1 MVNLESFKNLYEVRK
16 TVRFSLLKQNYDNFL
31 KCEEN
36 VLKDISFLNTL
47 VWYEWQIVKIQK
59 KQDSKL
65 LQDLLSKDIFEDII
79 KNAFQILK
87 NQICTIIYNK
97 VVFDTKKSEQK
108 QRYKGYLKTATWK
121 DLSAFIPTDYDKNS
135 DYIPEEN
142 FYKVKDSEIWYAI
155 KIVSKLIIDND
166 FIKKDTELHNR
177 LSQIN
182 RYNPNFWNFFELK
195 TLNPFTVNR
204 WKISE
209 IVNSYQVSLNQ
220 YKETLVHLNKEA
232 STIANTIL
240 SDRYF
245 ENCRNQNESE
255 GTVRYLF
262 HIFSNCKNSS
272 EKNIWQI
279 NHLILLVNKYE
290 SLKNGKKKY
299 TNDEIELKIKRL
311 NKELRQLA
319 KVRSELL
326 WYQIHLI
333 DNFQTEKFSFL
344 IQSWKYY
351 FVGMKKIWWE
361 NNLSQFQEF
370 IDGLE
375 GGNDKLLYLD
385 SMTWG
390 WFKKLFLSKQSDIE
404 FTDKTKIKDLNS
416 DILEKEEEINLKKQF
431 IKNEIEQIKYILK
444 NQIQGDEEDKIIN
457 DFIKF
462 IEKTSNN
469 TKVKRKNLVKE
480 SKNNKNI
487 KLFNLAYEWPLLNFV
502 NENYRISNLEKKYLN
517 LVQKLLI
524 DLKDKDYKIW
534 KNHKTWK
541 YNLKNLSFLWDNFG
555 LWDNSENKKIKN
567 LEDLK
572 IYFNDSWYKVI
583 QKDVDLEKI
592 LKQVKAWE
600 LEIFQIKSKDMPFH
614 KDFINDKNCWIIEEA
629 KNEKSDGFKKDLN
642 TLYFEQFFQ
651 DIAEWNKKTRIGA
664 DFKIRWI
671 NSSENNDYGSFWGKE
686 KNQLRHLS
694 NKENIE
700 KFQNRFKRDRYSI
713 EFSINLNATN
723 HLTEEDF
730 NTELS
735 NKLKEKRETW
745 SLRILSLD
753 HGESSFLTYKI
764 FEFSG
769 ENLEDIQIINT
780 WWNFDNFQQ
789 EWNWP
794 NRLQK
799 NIQID
804 EKLVSY
810 EGQEILDNYITKYH
824 LMIQDQKRER
834 QVEEAIKHFAK
845 KSISKI
851 KEIISA
857 DTVDKNKEWVSDM
870 TKENVKKFIQYTIGY
885 KEVFS
890 LSNEE
895 NSIRNKNKGSN
906 KSIENKKNGVEYSKR
921 IEEFFQNKRLDV
933 ISLWEDTIR
942 FDKINIFHILDYEFH
957 FSYIKQ
963 EEWFIQK
970 FPDQEN
976 IKEKI
981 DTYLKQIQELLHDES
996 KLIAFCNEVKKS
1008 FDWVSLADIDK
1019 LYNTP
1024 FYSYK
1029 TNFSLQLE
1037 QINNLKKWYV
1047 SALIGTI
1054 SKWVRNWD
1062 VDVIALEN
1070 NLLYYG
1076 VDNSKSFQKHMWAEN
1091 HATFVEAL
1099 INKLSFCLDKETN
1112 ESYQFCYPIKVA
1124 ERSQKFKNKNNGIL
1138 IFVDE
1143 GITSLICPK
1152 CGQKLNR
1159 SKQDGD
1165 DHLHHND
1172 KNPAWD
1178 KCQKEPFEI
1187 QKSKNIV
1194 GEYQGM
1200 RFHDWDDLATY
1211 NIAKKA
1217 KEYLESLPKKEDSE
1231 WSWKISGNITFTQSK

>member
-1 MVNLESFKNLYEVRK
+1 MINLKNFKNLYEVRK
-16 TVRFSLLKQNYDNFL
+16 TVRFSLLKQNYDDVF

-47 VWYEWQIVKIQK
+47 VWYEWQIIKIQK
-59 KQDSKL
+59 KEDWKL
-65 LQDLLSKDIFEDII
+65 LQDLLSKDIFEDVI

-87 NQICTIIYNK
+87 NQICTVIYNK

-108 QRYKGYLKTATWK
+108 QRYKIYLKTATWK
-121 DLSAFIPTDYDKNS
+121 ELSAFIPTDYDKNS

-182 RYNPNFWNFFELK
+182 RYNPNFWNFFELN

-209 IVNSYQVSLNQ
+209 IINSYEVSLSQ
-220 YKETLVHLNKEA
+220 YKQTLEGVNEEA
-232 STIANTIL
+232 STIANAIL

-245 ENCRNQNESE
+245 ENCRNQNESD

-262 HIFSNCKNSS
+262 HIFSNCKNSL

-299 TNDEIELKIKRL
+299 TNDEIEPKIKRL

-404 FTDKTKIKDLNS
+404 FTDETRIKDLNGT
-416 DILEKEEEINLKKQF
+416 ILAKEEEILQLKKWIIEKIEKDINTF
-431 IKNEIEQIKYILK
+431 ISKVTNDIFNEINSKEK
-444 NQIQGDEEDKIIN
+444 
-457 DFIKF
+457 IKF
-462 IEKTSNN
+462 IEYLSQKWK
-469 TKVKRKNLVKE
+469 KVDNLFKLWKKNKKQLIYGKE
-480 SKNNKNI
+480 LKEFGNSLYNFDSI
-487 KLFNLAYEWPLLNFV
+487 KEQFNLDK
-502 NENYRISNLEKKYLN
+502 LEKEYSD

-524 DLKDKDYKIW
+524 KIKDKKYEIW
-534 KNHKTWK
+534 KNNFKS
-541 YNLKNLSFLWDNFG
+541 LSFLWDNFK
-555 LWDNSENKKIKN
+555 DEKFKN
-567 LEDLK
+567 LDDLK
-572 IYFNDSWYKVI
+572 NYFNDSWYKVI
-583 QKDVDLEKI
+583 QKDVDLEKM

-614 KDFINDKNCWIIEEA
+614 QDFINDKNCWIIEGV
-629 KNEKSDGFKKDLN
+629 KTEKGGSFKKDLN

-651 DIAEWNKKTRIGA
+651 DIAEWNKNTRIGA

-671 NSSENNDYGSFWGKE
+671 NASENNDYKSFWKKE
-686 KNQLRHLS
+686 KNQLRHS
-694 NKENIE
+694 NNKENIE
-700 KFQNRFKRDRYSI
+700 KFKNRFKRDRYSI

-730 NTELS
+730 NTKIS

-764 FEFSG
+764 YQVEGNKYS
-769 ENLEDIQIINT
+769 IINQ
-780 WWNFDNFQQ
+780 WWNFDNFKEVQDWEDKTTKRQ
-789 EWNWP
+789 ENM
-794 NRLQK
+794 
-799 NIQID
+799 QID
-804 EKLVSY
+804 EEKVLY
-810 EGQEILDNYITKYH
+810 KDQKILDSYITKYH
-824 LMIQDQKRER
+824 AMIQDQKRGR
-834 QVEEAIKHFAK
+834 QVEEAIKHFAR

-851 KEIISA
+851 KEIIST
-857 DTVDKNKEWVSDM
+857 DTIDKNKEWVSDM
-870 TKENVKKFIQYTIGY
+870 TKTNVKKFIQRSIDINLSGDKLSLVSFLKKFYFDYY
-885 KEVFS
+885 KY
-890 LSNEE
+890 
-895 NSIRNKNKGSN
+895 R
-906 KSIENKKNGVEYSKR
+906 
-921 IEEFFQNKRLDV
+921 
-933 ISLWEDTIR
+933 
-942 FDKINIFHILDYEFH
+942 
-957 FSYIKQ
+957 
-963 EEWFIQK
+963 FIQK

-981 DTYLKQIQELLHDES
+981 DTYLKEIQELSDDES

-1076 VDNSKSFQKHMWAEN
+1076 VDNSRSFQKHMWAEN
-1091 HATFVEAL
+1091 HATFAEAL
-1099 INKLSFCLDKETN
+1099 INKLSFCLDKKTS
-1112 ESYQFCYPIKVA
+1112 ESYQFCYPIKVKD
-1124 ERSQKFKNKNNGIL
+1124 RKKLKDKNNGIL
-1138 IFVDE
+1138 FFVDQDT
-1143 GITSLICPK
+1143 TSLICPQ
-1152 CGQKLNR
+1152 CEGKLKR
-1159 SKQDGD
+1159 DKADWE
-1165 DHLHHND
+1165 DHLYHND
-1172 KNPAWD
+1172 ENLAWD
-1178 KCQKEPFEI
+1178 GCKENPFEI
-1187 QKSKNIV
+1187 KKSEGKKW
-1194 GEYQGM
+1194 EYNWII
-1200 RFHDWDDLATY
+1200 FENWDDLATY
-1211 NIAKKA
+1211 NIGRKGVMMLERI
-1217 KEYLESLPKKEDSE
+1217 KENPEKPDLLIRDAEWDS
-1231 WSWKISGNITFTQSK
+1231 WVISH

>member
-1 MVNLESFKNLYEVRK
+1 MINLKNFKNLYEVRK
-16 TVRFSLLKQNYDNFL
+16 TVRFSLLKQNYDDIF

-47 VWYEWQIVKIQK
+47 VWYEWQIIKIQK
-59 KQDSKL
+59 KEDWKL
-65 LQDLLSKDIFEDII
+65 LQDLLSKDIFEDVI

-87 NQICTIIYNK
+87 NQICTVIYNK

-108 QRYKGYLKTATWK
+108 QRYKIYLKTATWK
-121 DLSAFIPTDYDKNS
+121 ELSAFIPTGYDKNS

-182 RYNPNFWNFFELK
+182 RYNPNFWNFFELN

-209 IVNSYQVSLNQ
+209 IVNSYEISLNQ
-220 YKETLVHLNKEA
+220 YKETLVNLNKEA
-232 STIANTIL
+232 YTIANAIL

-245 ENCRNQNESE
+245 ENCRNQKESD

-272 EKNIWQI
+272 EKNVWQI

-299 TNDEIELKIKRL
+299 TNDGIELKIKRL

-351 FVGMKKIWWE
+351 FVGMKKMWWE

-375 GGNDKLLYLD
+375 DGGDNLLYLD

-390 WFKKLFLSKQSDIE
+390 WFKKLFLSKESDVK
-404 FTDKTKIKDLNS
+404 FTDETSIKDFNVP
-416 DILEKEEEINLKKQF
+416 ILEKEEEINLKKQL

-444 NQIQGDEEDKIIN
+444 NQIQGKEEDKVIN
-457 DFIKF
+457 DFIAF
-462 IEKTSNN
+462 IKESGYAN
-469 TKVKRKNLVKE
+469 TVKRSDLVKE
-480 SKNNKNI
+480 NKHNKKI
-487 KLFNLAYEWPLLNFV
+487 KLFNLIFSWPLNDFV
-502 NENYRISNLEKKYLN
+502 DKRYSIDELRSEYSELVKDLLET
-517 LVQKLLI
+517 I
-524 DLKDKDYKIW
+524 KDKKYKIW
-534 KNHKTWK
+534 KNNFKS
-541 YNLKNLSFLWDNFG
+541 LSFLWDNFK
-555 LWDNSENKKIKN
+555 DKKFEN
-567 LEDLK
+567 LDDLK
-572 IYFNDSWYKVI
+572 NYFNDFWYKVI

-592 LKQVKAWE
+592 LKQVKTWE

-614 KDFINDKNCWIIEEA
+614 QDFINDKNCWIIEGV
-629 KNEKSDGFKKDLN
+629 KTKKGGSFKKDLN

-651 DIAEWNKKTRIGA
+651 DIAEWNQNTRIGA

-671 NSSENNDYGSFWGKE
+671 NSSENNDYKSFWKKE
-686 KNQLRHLS
+686 KNQLRHS
-694 NKENIE
+694 NNKENIE
-700 KFQNRFKRDRYSI
+700 KFKNRFKRDRYSI

-730 NTELS
+730 NTKIS

-764 FEFSG
+764 YQVEGNKYS
-769 ENLEDIQIINT
+769 IINQ
-780 WWNFDNFQQ
+780 WWNFDNFKEVQDWEDKTTKRQ
-789 EWNWP
+789 ENM
-794 NRLQK
+794 
-799 NIQID
+799 QID
-804 EKLVSY
+804 EEKVLY
-810 EGQEILDNYITKYH
+810 KDQKILDSYITKYH
-824 LMIQDQKRER
+824 AMIQDQKRER
-834 QVEEAIKHFAK
+834 QVEEAIKHFAR

-851 KEIISA
+851 KEIIST
-857 DTVDKNKEWVSDM
+857 DTIDKNKEWVSDM
-870 TKENVKKFIQYTIGY
+870 TKTNVKKFIQRSIDINLSGDKLSLVSFLKKFYFDYY
-885 KEVFS
+885 KY
-890 LSNEE
+890 
-895 NSIRNKNKGSN
+895 R
-906 KSIENKKNGVEYSKR
+906 
-921 IEEFFQNKRLDV
+921 
-933 ISLWEDTIR
+933 
-942 FDKINIFHILDYEFH
+942 
-957 FSYIKQ
+957 
-963 EEWFIQK
+963 FIQK

-981 DTYLKQIQELLHDES
+981 DTYLKEIQELSDDES

-1091 HATFVEAL
+1091 HATFAEAL
-1099 INKLSFCLDKETN
+1099 INKLSFCLDKETS
-1112 ESYQFCYPIKVA
+1112 ESYQFCYPIKVKD
-1124 ERSQKFKNKNNGIL
+1124 RKKLKDKNNGIL
-1138 IFVDE
+1138 FFVDQDT
-1143 GITSLICPK
+1143 TSLICPQ
-1152 CGQKLNR
+1152 CEGKLKR
-1159 SKQDGD
+1159 DKADWE
-1165 DHLHHND
+1165 DHLYHND
-1172 KNPAWD
+1172 ENLAWD
-1178 KCQKEPFEI
+1178 GCKENPFEI
-1187 QKSKNIV
+1187 KKSEGKKW
-1194 GEYQGM
+1194 EYNWII
-1200 RFHDWDDLATY
+1200 FENWDDLATY
-1211 NIAKKA
+1211 NIGRKGVLMLEKI
-1217 KEYLESLPKKEDSE
+1217 KENPEKPNLLIRDNDWDGLVK
-1231 WSWKISGNITFTQSK
+1231 

>member
-16 TVRFSLLKQNYDNFL
+16 TVRFSLLKQNYDDFF

-87 NQICTIIYNK
+87 NQICTVVYNK

-108 QRYKGYLKTATWK
+108 QRYKIYLKKTTRK
-121 DLSAFIPTDYDKNS
+121 DLSAFIPTGYDKNS

-155 KIVSKLIIDND
+155 KIIAKLIIDNN
-166 FIKKDTELHNR
+166 FIKQDTELYNR

-182 RYNPNFWNFFELK
+182 RYNPNFWNFFELN

-209 IVNSYQVSLNQ
+209 IVNSYEVSLNQ

-232 STIANTIL
+232 SSIANAIL

-245 ENCRNQNESE
+245 ENCRNQNEGN

-319 KVRSELL
+319 KVCSELL

-351 FVGMKKIWWE
+351 FVGTKKIWWE
-361 NNLSQFQEF
+361 NNLSQFQKF

-375 GGNDKLLYLD
+375 SGDDKLLYLD

-404 FTDKTKIKDLNS
+404 FTDGTKIKNLNETILTKEEKIIQS
-416 DILEKEEEINLKKQF
+416 KKWIIEKIEKDIKELTAQINKAILNNENTENKSRFIEYLNQNGKDTNKLFNIWKKQKKQLIYHKELKDFCNSLYNFDSIKETYNLTKLEKEYLNQVMILLQT
-431 IKNEIEQIKYILK
+431 IK
-444 NQIQGDEEDKIIN
+444 D
-457 DFIKF
+457 
-462 IEKTSNN
+462 
-469 TKVKRKNLVKE
+469 
-480 SKNNKNI
+480 
-487 KLFNLAYEWPLLNFV
+487 
-502 NENYRISNLEKKYLN
+502 KKYKIGT
-517 LVQKLLI
+517 VE
-524 DLKDKDYKIW
+524 KD
-534 KNHKTWK
+534 
-541 YNLKNLSFLWDNFG
+541 LSFLWTDFSQKNFDT
-555 LWDNSENKKIKN
+555 LD
-567 LEDLK
+567 DLK
-572 IYFNDSWYKVI
+572 NYFNDVGYKVI
-583 QKDVDLEKI
+583 VKNIDLEQI
-592 LKQVKAWE
+592 FKQVKKWE
-600 LEIFQIKSKDMPFH
+600 LEIFQIKSKDMPYH
-614 KDFINDKNCWIIEEA
+614 KNFINDKNCWIIEEV
-629 KNEKSDGFKKDLN
+629 KTEKGDSFKKDLN

-651 DIAEWNKKTRIGA
+651 DIAEWNQNTRIGA

-671 NSSENNDYGSFWGKE
+671 NSSENNDYESFWKKE

-730 NTELS
+730 NTKIS

-745 SLRILSLD
+745 PLRILSLD

-764 FEFSG
+764 YQVEGNKYS
-769 ENLEDIQIINT
+769 IINQ
-780 WWNFDNFQQ
+780 WWNFDNFKEIQDWEDKTTKRQ
-789 EWNWP
+789 E
-794 NRLQK
+794 

-804 EKLVSY
+804 EKAIPY
-810 EGQEILDNYITKYH
+810 EDQKILDNYITKYH
-824 LMIQDQKRER
+824 AMIQDQKRER
-834 QVEEAIKHFAK
+834 QVEEAIKHFAR

-857 DTVDKNKEWVSDM
+857 DTIDKNKEWVSNT
-870 TKENVKKFIQYTIGY
+870 TKESVRKFIQYTIGY

-895 NSIRNKNKGSN
+895 NIIRNKNKGSN
-906 KSIENKKNGVEYSKR
+906 KSIEKKKNGVEYSKR

-933 ISLWEDTIR
+933 ISLWEDTII

-981 DTYLKQIQELLHDES
+981 DNYLKQIQELLDDES
-996 KLIAFCNEVKKS
+996 KLVAFCDEVKES
-1008 FDWVSLADIDK
+1008 FDWVSLANIDK

-1047 SALIGTI
+1047 SALVGTI
-1054 SKWVRNWD
+1054 SKWVMNGE
-1062 VDVIALEN
+1062 VDIIALEN

-1091 HATFVEAL
+1091 HATFAAAL
-1099 INKLSFCLDKETN
+1099 MNKLSFCLNKETS
-1112 ESYQFCYPIKVA
+1112 ESYQFCYPIKVRDRKKL
-1124 ERSQKFKNKNNGIL
+1124 ENNNNWIIFFINQSSTSLSHPWCEQNGIR
-1138 IFVDE
+1138 IKWNDNYNE
-1143 GITSLICPK
+1143 E
-1152 CGQKLNR
+1152 KLKSELKENEDLFLKI
-1159 SKQDGD
+1159 SSYVKE
-1165 DHLHHND
+1165 ND
-1172 KNPAWD
+1172 KIDIVYCN
-1178 KCQKEPFEI
+1178 KCNFCTIDNEDYP
-1187 QKSKNIV
+1187 
-1194 GEYQGM
+1194 G
-1200 RFHDWDDLATY
+1200 WDDLATY

-1217 KEYLESLPKKEDSE
+1217 KEYLESLSKKED
-1231 WSWKISGNITFTQSK
+1231 

>member
-1 MVNLESFKNLYEVRK
+1 MINLESFKNLYEVRK
-16 TVRFSLLKQNYDNFL
+16 TVRFSLLKQNYDDVF

-47 VWYEWQIVKIQK
+47 VWYEWQIIKIQK
-59 KQDSKL
+59 KEDWKL
-65 LQDLLSKDIFEDII
+65 LQDLLSKDIFEDVI

-87 NQICTIIYNK
+87 NQICTVIYNK

-108 QRYKGYLKTATWK
+108 QRYKIYLKTATWK
-121 DLSAFIPTDYDKNS
+121 ELSAFIPTDYDKNS

-182 RYNPNFWNFFELK
+182 RYNPNFWNFFELN

-764 FEFSG
+764 YQVEGNKYS
-769 ENLEDIQIINT
+769 IINQ
-780 WWNFDNFQQ
+780 WWNFDNFKEVQDWEDKTTKRQ
-789 EWNWP
+789 ENM
-794 NRLQK
+794 
-799 NIQID
+799 QID
-804 EKLVSY
+804 EEKVLY
-810 EGQEILDNYITKYH
+810 KDQKILDSYITKYH
-824 LMIQDQKRER
+824 AMIQDQKRER
-834 QVEEAIKHFAK
+834 QVEEAIKHFAR

-857 DTVDKNKEWVSDM
+857 DTIDKNKEWVSDT
-870 TKENVKKFIQYTIGY
+870 TKANVKKFIQRSIDKTWN
-885 KEVFS
+885 KEKD
-890 LSNEE
+890 
-895 NSIRNKNKGSN
+895 SIVSVLGKFYFDYNKYSF
-906 KSIENKKNGVEYSKR
+906 KKY
-921 IEEFFQNKRLDV
+921 
-933 ISLWEDTIR
+933 
-942 FDKINIFHILDYEFH
+942 
-957 FSYIKQ
+957 
-963 EEWFIQK
+963 

-1091 HATFVEAL
+1091 HATFAEAL
-1099 INKLSFCLDKETN
+1099 INKLSFCLDKETS
-1112 ESYQFCYPIKVA
+1112 ESYQFCYPIKVKD
-1124 ERSQKFKNKNNGIL
+1124 RKKLKDKNNGIL
-1138 IFVDE
+1138 FFVDQDT
-1143 GITSLICPK
+1143 TSLICPQ
-1152 CGQKLNR
+1152 CEGKLKR
-1159 SKQDGD
+1159 DKADWED
-1165 DHLHHND
+1165 YLYHND
-1172 KNPAWD
+1172 ENLAWD
-1178 KCQKEPFEI
+1178 GCEEDPFEI
-1187 QKSKNIV
+1187 KKSEGKKW
-1194 GEYQGM
+1194 EYNWII
-1200 RFHDWDDLATY
+1200 FENWDDLATY
-1211 NIAKKA
+1211 NIGRKGVLMLEKI
-1217 KEYLESLPKKEDSE
+1217 KENPEETDLLIRDNDWDGLVK
-1231 WSWKISGNITFTQSK
+1231 

>member
-1 MVNLESFKNLYEVRK
+1 MINLESFKNLYEVRK
-16 TVRFSLLKQNYDNFL
+16 TVRFSLLKQNYDDVF

-47 VWYEWQIVKIQK
+47 VWYEWQIIKIQK
-59 KQDSKL
+59 KEDWKL
-65 LQDLLSKDIFEDII
+65 LQDLLSKDIFEDVI

-87 NQICTIIYNK
+87 NQICTVIYNK

-108 QRYKGYLKTATWK
+108 QRYKIYLKTATWK
-121 DLSAFIPTDYDKNS
+121 ELSAFIPTDYDKNS

-182 RYNPNFWNFFELK
+182 RYNPNFWNFFELN

-351 FVGMKKIWWE
+351 FVWMKKMWWE

-375 GGNDKLLYLD
+375 SGDDKLLYLD

-390 WFKKLFLSKQSDIE
+390 GFKRLFLSKQSDVV
-404 FTDKTKIKDLNS
+404 FTDGIRIKDLNRT
-416 DILEKEEEINLKKQF
+416 ILAKEEEILQLKKWIIEKIEKDINIYISKVTNDIF
-431 IKNEIEQIKYILK
+431 NEINSKEK
-444 NQIQGDEEDKIIN
+444 
-457 DFIKF
+457 IKF
-462 IEKTSNN
+462 IEYLSQKWK
-469 TKVKRKNLVKE
+469 KVDNLFKLWKKNRKQLIYGKE
-480 SKNNKNI
+480 LKEFGNSLYNFDSI
-487 KLFNLAYEWPLLNFV
+487 KEQFNLDK
-502 NENYRISNLEKKYLN
+502 LEKEYSD

-524 DLKDKDYKIW
+524 KIKDKKYEIW
-534 KNHKTWK
+534 KNNFKS
-541 YNLKNLSFLWDNFG
+541 LSFLWDNFK
-555 LWDNSENKKIKN
+555 DRKFEN
-567 LEDLK
+567 LDDLK
-572 IYFNDSWYKVI
+572 NYFNDSWYKVI
-583 QKDVDLEKI
+583 VKNVNLEKI

-614 KDFINDKNCWIIEEA
+614 QDFINDKNCWIIEGV
-629 KNEKSDGFKKDLN
+629 KTEKGGSFKKDLN

-651 DIAEWNKKTRIGA
+651 DIAEWNKNTRIGA

-671 NSSENNDYGSFWGKE
+671 NSSENNDYKSFWKKE
-686 KNQLRHLS
+686 KNQLRHS
-694 NKENIE
+694 NNKENIE
-700 KFQNRFKRDRYSI
+700 KFKNRFKRDRYSI

-730 NTELS
+730 NTKIS

-764 FEFSG
+764 YQVEGNKYS
-769 ENLEDIQIINT
+769 IINQ
-780 WWNFDNFQQ
+780 WWNFDNFKEVQDWEDKTTKRQ
-789 EWNWP
+789 ENM
-794 NRLQK
+794 
-799 NIQID
+799 QID
-804 EKLVSY
+804 EEKVLY
-810 EGQEILDNYITKYH
+810 KDQKILDSYITKYH
-824 LMIQDQKRER
+824 AMIQDQKRER
-834 QVEEAIKHFAK
+834 QVEEAIKHFAR

-857 DTVDKNKEWVSDM
+857 DTIDKNKEWVSDT
-870 TKENVKKFIQYTIGY
+870 TKANVKKFIQRSIDKTWN
-885 KEVFS
+885 KEKD
-890 LSNEE
+890 
-895 NSIRNKNKGSN
+895 SIVSVLGKFYFDYNKYSF
-906 KSIENKKNGVEYSKR
+906 KKY
-921 IEEFFQNKRLDV
+921 
-933 ISLWEDTIR
+933 
-942 FDKINIFHILDYEFH
+942 
-957 FSYIKQ
+957 
-963 EEWFIQK
+963 

-981 DTYLKQIQELLHDES
+981 DTYLKEIQELLDDES

-1091 HATFVEAL
+1091 HATFAEAL
-1099 INKLSFCLDKETN
+1099 INKLSFCLDKETS
-1112 ESYQFCYPIKVA
+1112 ESYQFCYPIKVKD
-1124 ERSQKFKNKNNGIL
+1124 RKKLKDKNNGIL
-1138 IFVDE
+1138 FFVDQDT
-1143 GITSLICPK
+1143 TSLICPQ
-1152 CGQKLNR
+1152 CEGKLKR
-1159 SKQDGD
+1159 DKADWED
-1165 DHLHHND
+1165 YLYHND
-1172 KNPAWD
+1172 ENLAWD
-1178 KCQKEPFEI
+1178 GCEEDPFEI
-1187 QKSKNIV
+1187 KKSEGKKW
-1194 GEYQGM
+1194 EYNWII
-1200 RFHDWDDLATY
+1200 FENWDDLATY
-1211 NIAKKA
+1211 NIGRKGVLMLEKI
-1217 KEYLESLPKKEDSE
+1217 KENPEETDLLIRDNDWDGLVK
-1231 WSWKISGNITFTQSK
+1231 

>member
-1 MVNLESFKNLYEVRK
+1 MINLESFKNLYEVRK
-16 TVRFSLLKQNYDNFL
+16 TVRFSLLKQNYDDVF

-47 VWYEWQIVKIQK
+47 VWYEWQIIKIQK
-59 KQDSKL
+59 KEDWKL
-65 LQDLLSKDIFEDII
+65 LQDLLSKDIFEDVI

-87 NQICTIIYNK
+87 NQICTVIYNK

-108 QRYKGYLKTATWK
+108 QRYKIYLKTATWK
-121 DLSAFIPTDYDKNS
+121 ELSAFIPTDYDKNS

-182 RYNPNFWNFFELK
+182 RYNPNFWNFFELN

-404 FTDKTKIKDLNS
+404 FTDETRIKDLNGT
-416 DILEKEEEINLKKQF
+416 ILAKEEEILQLKKWIIEKIEKDINIF
-431 IKNEIEQIKYILK
+431 ITKVTNDIFNEINSKEK
-444 NQIQGDEEDKIIN
+444 
-457 DFIKF
+457 IKF
-462 IEKTSNN
+462 IEYLSQKWK
-469 TKVKRKNLVKE
+469 KVDNLFKLWKKNKKQLIYGKE
-480 SKNNKNI
+480 LKEFGNSLYNFDSI
-487 KLFNLAYEWPLLNFV
+487 KEQFNLDK
-502 NENYRISNLEKKYLN
+502 LEKEYSD

-524 DLKDKDYKIW
+524 KIKDKKYEIW
-534 KNHKTWK
+534 KNNFKS
-541 YNLKNLSFLWDNFG
+541 LSFLWDNFK
-555 LWDNSENKKIKN
+555 DEKFKN
-567 LEDLK
+567 LDDLK
-572 IYFNDSWYKVI
+572 NYFNDSWYKVI

-764 FEFSG
+764 YQVEGNKYS
-769 ENLEDIQIINT
+769 IINQ
-780 WWNFDNFQQ
+780 WWNFDNFKEVQDWEDKTTKRQ
-789 EWNWP
+789 ENM
-794 NRLQK
+794 
-799 NIQID
+799 QID
-804 EKLVSY
+804 EEKVLY
-810 EGQEILDNYITKYH
+810 KDQKILDSYITKYH
-824 LMIQDQKRER
+824 AMIQDQKRGR
-834 QVEEAIKHFAK
+834 QVEEAIKHFAR

-851 KEIISA
+851 KEIIST
-857 DTVDKNKEWVSDM
+857 DTIDKNKEWVSDM
-870 TKENVKKFIQYTIGY
+870 TKTNVKKFIQRSIDINLSGDKLSLVSFLKKFYFDYY
-885 KEVFS
+885 KY
-890 LSNEE
+890 
-895 NSIRNKNKGSN
+895 R
-906 KSIENKKNGVEYSKR
+906 
-921 IEEFFQNKRLDV
+921 
-933 ISLWEDTIR
+933 
-942 FDKINIFHILDYEFH
+942 
-957 FSYIKQ
+957 
-963 EEWFIQK
+963 FIQK

-981 DTYLKQIQELLHDES
+981 DTYLKEIQELSDDES

-1076 VDNSKSFQKHMWAEN
+1076 VDNSRSFQKHMWAEN
-1091 HATFVEAL
+1091 HATFAEAL
-1099 INKLSFCLDKETN
+1099 INKLSFCLDKKTS
-1112 ESYQFCYPIKVA
+1112 ESYQFCYPIKVKD
-1124 ERSQKFKNKNNGIL
+1124 RKKLKDKNNGIL
-1138 IFVDE
+1138 FFVDQDT
-1143 GITSLICPK
+1143 TSLICPQ
-1152 CGQKLNR
+1152 CEGKLKR
-1159 SKQDGD
+1159 DKADWE
-1165 DHLHHND
+1165 DHLYHND
-1172 KNPAWD
+1172 ENLAWD
-1178 KCQKEPFEI
+1178 GCKENPFEI
-1187 QKSKNIV
+1187 KKSEGKKW
-1194 GEYQGM
+1194 EYNWII
-1200 RFHDWDDLATY
+1200 FENWDDLATY
-1211 NIAKKA
+1211 NIGRKGVMMLERI
-1217 KEYLESLPKKEDSE
+1217 KENPEKPDLLIRDAEWDS
-1231 WSWKISGNITFTQSK
+1231 WVISH

>member
-16 TVRFSLLKQNYDNFL
+16 TVRFSLLKQNYDDFF

-36 VLKDISFLNTL
+36 VLKYISFLNTL

-87 NQICTIIYNK
+87 NQICTVVYNK

-108 QRYKGYLKTATWK
+108 QRYKIYLKKTTRK
-121 DLSAFIPTDYDKNS
+121 DLSAFIPTGYDKNS

-155 KIVSKLIIDND
+155 KIIAKLIIDNN
-166 FIKKDTELHNR
+166 FIKQDTELYNR

-182 RYNPNFWNFFELK
+182 RYNPNFWNFFELN

-209 IVNSYQVSLNQ
+209 IVNSYEVSLNQ

-232 STIANTIL
+232 SSIANAIL

-245 ENCRNQNESE
+245 ENCRNQNEGN

-351 FVGMKKIWWE
+351 FVGTKKIWWE

-416 DILEKEEEINLKKQF
+416 DILEKEEEINLKKQV

-444 NQIQGDEEDKIIN
+444 NQIQGKEEDKVIN
-457 DFIKF
+457 DFIAF
-462 IEKTSNN
+462 IKKSGYAN
-469 TKVKRKNLVKE
+469 TVKRSDLVKE
-480 SKNNKNI
+480 NKHNKKI
-487 KLFNLAYEWPLLNFV
+487 KLFNLIFSWPLNDFV
-502 NENYRISNLEKKYLN
+502 DKRYSIDELRSEYSELVKDLLET
-517 LVQKLLI
+517 I
-524 DLKDKDYKIW
+524 KDKKYKIW
-534 KNHKTWK
+534 KNNFKS
-541 YNLKNLSFLWDNFG
+541 LSFLWDNFK
-555 LWDNSENKKIKN
+555 DKKFEN
-567 LEDLK
+567 LDDLK
-572 IYFNDSWYKVI
+572 NYFNDSWYKVI

-592 LKQVKAWE
+592 LKQVKTWE

-614 KDFINDKNCWIIEEA
+614 QDFINDKNCWIIEGV
-629 KNEKSDGFKKDLN
+629 KTEKGGSFKKDLN

-651 DIAEWNKKTRIGA
+651 DIAEWNKNTRIGA

-671 NSSENNDYGSFWGKE
+671 NSSENNDYKSFWKKE
-686 KNQLRHLS
+686 KNQLRHS
-694 NKENIE
+694 NNKENIE
-700 KFQNRFKRDRYSI
+700 KFKNRFKRDRYSI
-713 EFSINLNATN
+713 EFSINLNAKN

-730 NTELS
+730 NTKLS
-735 NKLKEKRETW
+735 NKLKEKIEHW

-769 ENLEDIQIINT
+769 ESLEDIQIINT

-810 EGQEILDNYITKYH
+810 EDQKILDNYITKYH
-824 LMIQDQKRER
+824 AMIQDQKRER
-834 QVEEAIKHFAK
+834 QVEEAIKHFAR

-857 DTVDKNKEWVSDM
+857 DTVDKNKEWVSDI
-870 TKENVKKFIQYTIGY
+870 TKANVKKFIQYAIGH

-895 NSIRNKNKGSN
+895 NRIRNKNKGSN

-921 IEEFFQNKRLDV
+921 IEEFFQNKKLD
-933 ISLWEDTIR
+933 IIPLGKDTIS

-957 FSYIKQ
+957 FSCIKQ

-981 DTYLKQIQELLHDES
+981 DTYLKQIQGLLDDEN
-996 KLIAFCNEVKKS
+996 KLIVFCNEVKRS

-1091 HATFVEAL
+1091 HATFAEAL
-1099 INKLSFCLDKETN
+1099 INKLSFCLDKETS
-1112 ESYQFCYPIKVA
+1112 ESYQFCYPIKVKDRKKL
-1124 ERSQKFKNKNNGIL
+1124 ENNNNWIIFFINQSSTSLCHPWCEQNGIR
-1138 IFVDE
+1138 IKWNDNYNE
-1143 GITSLICPK
+1143 E
-1152 CGQKLNR
+1152 KLKSELKENEDLFFKI
-1159 SKQDGD
+1159 SSYVKE
-1165 DHLHHND
+1165 ND
-1172 KNPAWD
+1172 KIDIVYCN
-1178 KCQKEPFEI
+1178 KCNFCTIDNEDY
-1187 QKSKNIV
+1187 S
-1194 GEYQGM
+1194 
-1200 RFHDWDDLATY
+1200 DWDDLATY

-1231 WSWKISGNITFTQSK
+1231 